1 MPHAA
6 TVRAHGLRACDTKH
20 GDAFKVS
27 TRRALRLR
35 AVCALFLVV
44 WAPVVAASSPAARP
58 PAAPVRA
65 EPAVSSAPCLA
76 LARLKYGGGGDWYA
90 GPSML
95 PNLAQRLR
103 RDLGMNVCKD
113 EKVVEV
119 LSPGLFETPVLFMT
133 GHGRVSFTEE
143 ERRALRL
150 FLARGGLLFADDNY
164 GLAESFRAE
173 MDTLFP
179 RHPLRPLPPSHPV
192 FRSHHVMPRGLPKV
206 HQHDGAPATAYGI
219 ERDGRL
225 VVLFT
230 HEADLGNGW
239 EDPAVHDVPPAVR
252 EQALRMGVNVFAWFL
267 EGARAR

>member
-1 MPHAA
+1 MAFIMAVLSCGNMAFAA
-6 TVRAHGLRACDTKH
+6 PPPVP
-20 GDAFKVS
+20 
-27 TRRALRLR
+27 
-35 AVCALFLVV
+35 AVA
-44 WAPVVAASSPAARP
+44 AASSSPSGA
-58 PAAPVRA
+58 
-65 EPAVSSAPCLA
+65 SASACLP
-76 LARLKYGGGGDWYA
+76 LARLKYGGGGDWYT

-95 PNLAQRLR
+95 PNLAQRIR
-103 RDLGMNVCKD
+103 ADLGVNVCRD
-113 EKVVEV
+113 EKVVEL

-133 GHGRVSFTEE
+133 GHGRVAFTEE

-179 RHPLRPLPPSHPV
+179 RHPLRPLPASHPV
-192 FRSHHVMPRGLPKV
+192 FHSHHVMPRGLPKI

-219 ERDGRL
+219 ERDGRI

-239 EDPAVHDVPPAVR
+239 EDPAVHDVPPALR

-267 EGARAR
+267 EGARSRPVAPDRSDAR